1 MQKEDYYNNQL
12 KTQIDEFWFQVENSY
27 DIESREYFEQMYPD
41 NPLGMAVHYM
51 WKRDVRERKKDDD
64 RCKVEGVRMWTG
76 ILRSEVRDS
85 EDLDDG
91 C

>member
-1 MQKEDYYNNQL
+1 MEKEDYSIEYIKL
-12 KTQIDEFWFQVENSY
+12 RHQIDEFWFQVENSY
-27 DIESREYFEQMYPD
+27 DIEPRTYFEERYPM

-51 WKRDVRERKKDDD
+51 WKRDVRERKAEAPTEKAEG
-64 RCKVEGVRMWTG
+64 RKTWIVED
-76 ILRSEVRDS
+76 VRDS